1 MEKGKKKLNEMAFW
15 IVFLIVCVF
24 ISILY
29 LVKDSREEQDIEI
42 IRSETSIQ
50 VSESETSSDEVEA
63 VTETQSFV
71 PDVSAEEPQQTQEI
85 PDMPSG
91 VVEIEEY

>member
-15 IVFLIVCVF
+15 IVLLIVCVF

-29 LVKDSREEQDIEI
+29 LVKDSREEQNIDIISSEI
-42 IRSETSIQ
+42 SIEEIR
-50 VSESETSSDEVEA
+50 ESETKSDAATVETEA
-63 VTETQSFV
+63 QASVPDASTEETQKI
-71 PDVSAEEPQQTQEI
+71 QEI

-91 VVEIEEY
+91 VVE

>member
-15 IVFLIVCVF
+15 IVLLIVCVF

-29 LVKDSREEQDIEI
+29 LVKDSREEQNIDIIPSEI
-42 IRSETSIQ
+42 SIEEIR
-50 VSESETSSDEVEA
+50 ESETKSDATTVE
-63 VTETQSFV
+63 TEAQASV
-71 PDVSAEEPQQTQEI
+71 PDASAEETQKIQEI

-91 VVEIEEY
+91 VVE

>member
-15 IVFLIVCVF
+15 IVLLIVCVF

-29 LVKDSREEQDIEI
+29 LVKDSREEQNIDIISSEI
-42 IRSETSIQ
+42 SIEGIR
-50 VSESETSSDEVEA
+50 ESETKSDAAMVETEA
-63 VTETQSFV
+63 QASVPDASTEETQKI
-71 PDVSAEEPQQTQEI
+71 QEI

-91 VVEIEEY
+91 VVEIEE